1 MYIEHLNTG
10 CSNSRQH
17 LFVLARISY
26 RRRRSTALSKAASP
40 RSPSLLACCRT
51 LSASG
56 RTNAPPNTS
65 CSCCSCDCSC
75 CWPCSSE
82 SLSGPDVTAHS
93 PCSARSPTVGF
104 FQHWHEARDLLTA
117 ALLVSSGAGQEARDL
132 TTIALRLLWR
142 SHTKAHGQLFMI
154 GAATRE
160 VNLKIRRTFTQ
171 GGAVMSDGRA
181 QTKHQRT
188 ATASSG
194 ALIFGTCAA
203 RLDSQV

>member
-1 MYIEHLNTG
+1 MPLRIPPAAAAAAIAAAAG
-10 CSNSRQH
+10 
-17 LFVLARISY
+17 LA
-26 RRRRSTALSKAASP
+26 ALSHCQAQTSQPTAP
-40 RSPSLLACCRT
+40 AQPEVQLLV
-51 LSASG
+51 
-56 RTNAPPNTS
+56 
-65 CSCCSCDCSC
+65 
-75 CWPCSSE
+75 SS
-82 SLSGPDVTAHS
+82 SVKL
-93 PCSARSPTVGF
+93 
-104 FQHWHEARDLLTA
+104 EARDLLTA

-194 ALIFGTCAA
+194 ALIFGTG
-203 RLDSQV
+203 